1 MPILTAPSVQKY
13 AAQAKRREIPDAKA
27 TGLYLVI
34 QPKPSGAK
42 SWALRFRRPSG
53 LPAKMTL
60 GRVDLSDRETKDE
73 AVIGG
78 ALTLRQARELA
89 NKIDRQR
96 AQGLDVIEEVKAE
109 RSRKNTAAADR
120 AANTFGS
127 CLREFFATYETRR
140 WKTRPRRWRDDAAL
154 LGLRYPP
161 GADPAEDQPSEVVKG
176 GLADVWHDKPMAGID
191 GHDIHGVI
199 DAARKLGGDGRARKM
214 HVALSAMFRWLLEQR
229 RVTANPCVGVYKP
242 GPPEARERVLDNAEI
257 AAFWRGCDAIGAPFG
272 PLFRLLLLTGC
283 RLREAAG
290 MVRSELKANGDWVV
304 PGDRTKNHRE
314 LTLALPPLA
323 REIIASVSV
332 IAGEAGYIFTTT
344 GKTPVS
350 GFSIAKKALDAA
362 IAKSAG
368 HAVPEFRLHDL
379 RRTCVTGLAALGV
392 ALPVVEKIVNHVS
405 GSFAGVVGVY
415 QKHEFAAEKAEAL
428 ARWAQHIQ
436 GLVAEGSEKIIDLV
450 HKRRR
455 K

>member
-1 MPILTAPSVQKY
+1 MPVLTSAAVKKY
-13 AAQAKRREIPDAKA
+13 AATAERREIPDARA
-27 TGLYLVI
+27 SGLYLIV
-34 QPKPSGAK
+34 QAKPSGAK
-42 SWALRFRRPSG
+42 SWALRFRRPDG
-53 LPAKMTL
+53 RPAKMSI

-120 AANTFGS
+120 AANTFGT
-127 CLREFFATYETRR
+127 CLREFFADYRTRR

-176 GLADVWHDKPMAGID
+176 GLADVWHDKPVAGID

-199 DAARKLGGDGRARKM
+199 DAASKLGDGRARKM
-214 HVALSAMFRWLLEQR
+214 HVTLSAMFRWLLQQR

-242 GPPEARERVLDNAEI
+242 EPPEPRERVLSDAEV
-257 AAFWRGCDAIGAPFG
+257 AVLWQGCSAIGAPFG
-272 PLFRLLLLTGC
+272 PMFQIMLLTGA
-283 RLREAAG
+283 RLREVAG

-304 PGDRTKNHRE
+304 PGGRTKNHRE

-323 REIIASVSV
+323 REIIASVPV
-332 IAGEAGYIFTTT
+332 IEGTAGFVFTTT
-344 GKTPVS
+344 GRTPVS

-362 IAKSAG
+362 MAKIAG
-368 HAVPEFRLHDL
+368 HAVPKFRLHDF

-415 QKHEFAAEKAEAL
+415 QKYTFDTEKREAL

-436 GLVAEGSEKIIDLV
+436 GLVAGKPANVVRLPRKEKA
-450 HKRRR
+450 
-455 K
+455 

>member
-1 MPILTAPSVQKY
+1 MPVLTVASVQKY
-13 AAQAKRREIPDAKA
+13 APQANRREIPDAKA

-42 SWALRFRRPSG
+42 SWALRFRRPNG
-53 LPAKMTL
+53 RPAKMTL

-96 AQGLDVIEEVKAE
+96 ARGLDVIEEVKAE
-109 RSRKNTAAADR
+109 RSRKNTAAATR
-120 AANTFGS
+120 AANTFGGG
-127 CLREFFATYETRR
+127 LREFFATYKTRR

-161 GADPAEDQPSEVVKG
+161 GADPATIAPQVIAG
-176 GLADVWHDKPMAGID
+176 GLADVWYDKPVAGID
-191 GHDIHGVI
+191 GHDVHTVV

-214 HVALSAMFRWLLEQR
+214 HVTLSAMFRWLLEQR
-229 RVTANPCVGVYKP
+229 RVTGNPAHGVFRP

-272 PLFRLLLLTGC
+272 TLFRLLLLTGC

-290 MVRSELKANGDWVV
+290 MLRSELDANGVWTL
-304 PGDRTKNHRE
+304 PGNRTKNHRTH
-314 LTLALPPLA
+314 TLALPPLA
-323 REIIASVSV
+323 REIIGSVPV
-332 IAGEAGYIFTTT
+332 IAGEAGYVFTTN
-344 GKTPVS
+344 GRTPVS
-350 GFSIAKKALDAA
+350 GFSVAKRQLDLA

-379 RRTCVTGLAALGV
+379 RRTCVTGLAVLGV

-436 GLVAEGSEKIIDLV
+436 GLVAGKSGKVVSLRGE
-450 HKRRR
+450 RA
-455 K
+455 